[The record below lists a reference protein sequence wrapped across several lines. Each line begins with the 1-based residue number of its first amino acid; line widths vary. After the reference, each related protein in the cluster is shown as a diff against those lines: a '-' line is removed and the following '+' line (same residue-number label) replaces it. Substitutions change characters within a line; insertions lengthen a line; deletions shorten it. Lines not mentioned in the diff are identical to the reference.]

1 MPYSAFRY
9 IIQKCCIRVHH
20 TRTRTH
26 AHTHT
31 HTHTLLY
38 EVVVV
43 VRVLSLSLSLSLWVV
58 KVVVTL
64 QRNTLLS
71 GGGILSLFFFVEV
84 II

>member
-1 MPYSAFRY
+1 MSSKCHSAFRY
-9 IIQKCCIRVHH
+9 IQKCCIRVHH

-31 HTHTLLY
+31 LLY

-43 VRVLSLSLSLSLWVV
+43 VRVLSLSLSLWVV